1 MATSSAAR
9 PATAISK
16 WRSSCSFERAGSEPD
31 ARLLFVE
38 SETGVSHRVL
48 ELWGRSELGGIE
60 SNIAV
65 RGVRSDRKVAFA
77 RVHVDRLC
85 AHQDQRRA
93 MVAEGFERIE
103 QNASCGD
110 VLGIRSARHFR
121 FLPSNGGAARPQKGL
136 FQDS

>member
-1 MATSSAAR
+1 M
-9 PATAISK
+9 
-16 WRSSCSFERAGSEPD
+16 
-31 ARLLFVE
+31 
-38 SETGVSHRVL
+38 SHRVL

-93 MVAEGFERIE
+93 MVVEGLERIE

-121 FLPSNGGAARPQKGL
+121 FLPSNGGAAPPQKGL
-136 FQDS
+136 FQGS